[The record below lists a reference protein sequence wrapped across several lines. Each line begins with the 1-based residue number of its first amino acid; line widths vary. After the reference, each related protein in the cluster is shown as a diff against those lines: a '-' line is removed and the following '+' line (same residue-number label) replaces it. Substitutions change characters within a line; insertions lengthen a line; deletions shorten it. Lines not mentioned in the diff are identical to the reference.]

1 MSQSNMFVYSDGL
14 IKICFTYP
22 FQIS

>member
-14 IKICFTYP
+14 IKTYFTYP